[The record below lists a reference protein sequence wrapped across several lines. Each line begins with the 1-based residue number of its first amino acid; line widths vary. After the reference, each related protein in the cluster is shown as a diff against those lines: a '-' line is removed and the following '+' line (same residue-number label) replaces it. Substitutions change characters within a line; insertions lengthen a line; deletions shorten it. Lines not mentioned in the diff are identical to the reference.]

1 MARINQGILGG
12 FSGKIGNVV
21 GSSWKGIA
29 VMKTLPLSV
38 ANPRTAK
45 QVSQRTAF
53 ADSIELAQILLVGI
67 IKPLWDRFA
76 VKMSGFNSFVRSF
89 VLIKAGSDLAS
100 KVKIAQGQMGLITE
114 LSGIIDVS
122 DNKLQLTWIDDSGE
136 GLKLGSDEIYVVV
149 LDSNLK
155 YIGQASAVAKREDEG
170 CAVDLSVQTV
180 SATAYNVYVAARRE
194 DGTVVS
200 DTNYLSVT
208 ATD

>member
-155 YIGQASAVAKREDEG
+155 YIGQASAVAKRENEG
-170 CAVDLSVQTV
+170 CTVDLSVQTV